1 MIQEDNNAQPIVS
14 AMVSIDYKSYKAFR
28 KDTQGHWWLK
38 SLIWVVVAI
47 PLVLL
52 LAYSVSS
59 YLADVFELIVNRD
72 KCFWMIFYIFSIW
85 PAGVLHVTVFALIT
99 QRPKKIFQK
108 SKAIL
113 ELEKQYAFYE
123 GYHTMQKPYIYY
135 MVEYASYTE
144 AKEYKIAF
152 YLKLPEGTYVQLPK
166 KCFTEDQI
174 AALRE
179 LFERKFGKQ
188 FKQYKKK

>member
-1 MIQEDNNAQPIVS
+1 MEGQTNAQPIVT

-47 PLVLL
+47 LLVLL

-59 YLADVFELIVNRD
+59 YLADVFELIVHRD
-72 KCFWMIFYIFSIW
+72 KCFWTIFSIFSIW
-85 PAGVLHVTVFALIT
+85 PAGVLHVTVFALIA

-113 ELEKQYAFYE
+113 ELEKQYTFFE
-123 GYHTMQKPYIYY
+123 DHLTMQMPHVYY
-135 MVEYASYTE
+135 VVEYAGYTE
-144 AKEYKIAF
+144 AKESKTSF
-152 YLKLPEGTYVQLPK
+152 YLKTPEGTYVQLPK
-166 KCFTEDQI
+166 KCFTENQI
-174 AALRE
+174 TTLRD
-179 LFERKFGKQ
+179 LFARKFEKK
-188 FKQYKKK
+188 FKALT